1 VSARGGNRAVV
12 AALLANSGIAVSK
25 FVAFAIT
32 GSASLFAE
40 AIHSVADT
48 GNQGLLLFGVR
59 RSSRAADERHP
70 FGHGSER
77 YFYAFVVA
85 LVLFSVGSLFAL
97 YEGVD
102 KLRNPHTIDSP
113 VVAFVV
119 LGVAIVLEG
128 FSFRTAY
135 VESAAVKPAGASWSQ
150 FIRTAKAPELPV
162 VLLEDTA
169 ALVGLVFALAG
180 VSLALATNE
189 PRWDGVGSLAIG
201 LLLGVVAFVLAVE
214 MKSLLI
220 GEAASTEHVRAI
232 RAALLDGPEVTR
244 VIHLRTL
251 HLGPEELL
259 VSAKIAVERGDT
271 ATDIAQGIDAA
282 EARVRAA
289 VPIARLIYLEP
300 DLDRGPATGS
310 TVDPES

>member
-48 GNQGLLLFGVR
+48 GNQALLLVGVH

-77 YFYAFVVA
+77 YFYAFVVS

-102 KLRNPHTIDSP
+102 KLRHPHALDSP

-135 VESAAVKPAGASWSQ
+135 VESAAVKPTGASWPQ

-169 ALVGLVFALAG
+169 ALVGLAFALAG
-180 VSLALATNE
+180 VSLALVTDE
-189 PRWDGVGSLAIG
+189 PRWDGAGSLAIG
-201 LLLGVVAFVLAVE
+201 LLLGVVAFILAVE

-220 GEAASTEHVRAI
+220 GESASTEHVGAI
-232 RAALLDGPEVTR
+232 TAALLDGPEVTR

-259 VSAKIAVERGDT
+259 VSAKIAVARGDT
-271 ATDIAQGIDAA
+271 AADIAEGIDAA

-300 DLDRGPATGS
+300 DLDRGPSSRSAE
-310 TVDPES
+310 PEA